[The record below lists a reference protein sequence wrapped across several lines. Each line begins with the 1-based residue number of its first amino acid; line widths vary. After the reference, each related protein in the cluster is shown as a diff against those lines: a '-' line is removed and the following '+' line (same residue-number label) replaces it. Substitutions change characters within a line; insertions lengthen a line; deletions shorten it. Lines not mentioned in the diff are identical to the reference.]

1 MRIISHRGYWKT
13 PAEKNTIHAFQRSFA
28 LGFGTKTDIRDLKGE
43 LVISHDM
50 PKGDELRLEKFLALV
65 SSYEDAHSLTLALN
79 IKSDGLLAPLK
90 TILAGYKHLD
100 FFVFDMSVPDS
111 RSYLNSDLSTFMR
124 MSEVE
129 KTVAW
134 LDQAE
139 GIWLD
144 GFFSIWYDS
153 AMLHSILNKGKKIC
167 IVSSELH
174 GRDHME
180 LWSLLNSFTHYESL
194 ILCTDLPEK
203 AATYFEN
210 GCQQ

>member
-1 MRIISHRGYWKT
+1 MKIISHRGYWKI
-13 PAEKNTIHAFQRSFA
+13 PAEKNTITAFKRSFA
-28 LGFGTKTDIRDLKGE
+28 LGFGTETDIRDLNGE

-50 PKGDELRLEKFLALV
+50 PCGDEMRFEKFLALV

-79 IKSDGLLAPLK
+79 IKADGLLMPLK
-90 TILAGYKHLD
+90 TMLAGYKHLD
-100 FFVFDMSVPDS
+100 IFVFDMSVPDS

-144 GFFSIWYDS
+144 GFSSIWYDS
-153 AMLHSILNKGKKIC
+153 TKLHSILNQGKKIC
-167 IVSSELH
+167 IVSPELH
-174 GRDHME
+174 GRDCME
-180 LWSLLNSFTHYESL
+180 LWSLLDPFTHYDSL
-194 ILCTDLPEK
+194 LLCTDLPEK
-203 AATYFEN
+203 AATYFKN
-210 GCQQ
+210 GCLQ

>member
-1 MRIISHRGYWKT
+1 MRIISHRGYWKL
-13 PAEKNTIHAFQRSFA
+13 PAEKNTINAFKRSFS
-28 LGFGTKTDIRDLKGE
+28 LGFGTETDIRDLKGE

-50 PKGDELRLEKFLALV
+50 PKGDEMRLEKFLTLV
-65 SSYEDAHSLTLALN
+65 SSYEDANSLTLALN
-79 IKSDGLLAPLK
+79 IKSDGLLVPLK
-90 TILAGYKHLD
+90 TILAKYKHLD
-100 FFVFDMSVPDS
+100 IFVFDMSVPDS
-111 RSYLNSDLSTFMR
+111 RSYLNSNLSTFMR

-144 GFFSIWYDS
+144 GFCSIWYDG
-153 AMLHSILNKGKKIC
+153 AMLQSILNKGKKIC

-180 LWSLLNSFTHYESL
+180 LWSLLNSFTHHESL

-203 AATYFEN
+203 AANYFKN

>member
-1 MRIISHRGYWKT
+1 MRIISHRGYWKM
-13 PAEKNTIHAFQRSFA
+13 PAEKNTMHAFQRSFA
-28 LGFGTKTDIRDLKGE
+28 LGFGTETDIRDLRGE
-43 LVISHDM
+43 IVISHDM
-50 PKGDELRLEKFLALV
+50 PKGDEIRLEKFLALV
-65 SSYEDAHSLTLALN
+65 SSYEDANSLTLALN
-79 IKSDGLLAPLK
+79 IKSDGLSVPLE
-90 TILAGYKHLD
+90 TILLEYKHLD
-100 FFVFDMSVPDS
+100 IFVFDMSVPDS
-111 RSYLNSDLSTFMR
+111 RHYLNSNLSTYMR

-134 LDQAE
+134 LEQAE

-144 GFFSIWYDS
+144 GFSSIWYDS
-153 AMLHSILNKGKKIC
+153 AMLQSILNKGKKIC
-167 IVSSELH
+167 IVSPELH

-210 GCQQ
+210 GCQK

>member
-1 MRIISHRGYWKT
+1 MKIISHRGYWKL
-13 PAEKNTIHAFQRSFA
+13 PAEKNTINAFQRSFS
-28 LGFGTKTDIRDLKGE
+28 LGFGTETDIRDLKGE

-50 PKGDELRLEKFLALV
+50 PKGDEMRLEKFLALV
-65 SSYEDAHSLTLALN
+65 CSFENAHSFTLALN
-79 IKSDGLLAPLK
+79 IKSDGLLVPLK
-90 TILAGYKHLD
+90 TILTKYKQLD
-100 FFVFDMSVPDS
+100 IFVFDMSVPDS
-111 RSYLNSDLSTFMR
+111 RAYLNSDLSTFMR

-134 LDQAE
+134 LDQAD

-144 GFFSIWYDS
+144 GFSHIWYDR
-153 AMLHSILNKGKKIC
+153 ALLQSILNKGKKIC

-174 GRDHME
+174 GRDYME
-180 LWSLLNSFTHYESL
+180 LWSLLKSFTHYESL

>member
-1 MRIISHRGYWKT
+1 MRIISHRGYWKL
-13 PAEKNTIHAFQRSFA
+13 PAEKNTINAFKRSFS
-28 LGFGTKTDIRDLKGE
+28 LGFGTETDIRDLKGE

-50 PKGDELRLEKFLALV
+50 PKGDEMRLEKFLALV
-65 SSYEDAHSLTLALN
+65 SSYEDANSLTLALN
-79 IKSDGLLAPLK
+79 IKSDGLLVPLK
-90 TILAGYKHLD
+90 TILAKYKHLD
-100 FFVFDMSVPDS
+100 IFVFDMSVPDS
-111 RSYLNSDLSTFMR
+111 RSYLNSNLSTFMR

-144 GFFSIWYDS
+144 GFCSIWYDG
-153 AMLHSILNKGKKIC
+153 AMLQSILNKGKKIC

-180 LWSLLNSFTHYESL
+180 LWSLLKSFTHYESL

-210 GCQQ
+210 GC

>member
-1 MRIISHRGYWKT
+1 MKIISHRGYWKM
-13 PAEKNTIHAFQRSFA
+13 PAEKNTVQAFQRSFA
-28 LGFGTKTDIRDLKGE
+28 LGFGTETDIRDLKGK

-50 PKGDELRLEKFLALV
+50 PKGDEVRLEKFLALA

-79 IKSDGLLAPLK
+79 IKSDGLLVPLK
-90 TILAGYKHLD
+90 TILTGYKHLD
-100 FFVFDMSVPDS
+100 IFVFDMSIPDS
-111 RSYLNSDLSTFMR
+111 RSYLNSDLPTFMR

-144 GFFSIWYDS
+144 GFSSIWYDS
-153 AMLHSILNKGKKIC
+153 AMLHSILDKGKKIC
-167 IVSSELH
+167 VVSSELH
-174 GRDHME
+174 GRGHME
-180 LWSLLNSFTHYESL
+180 LWSLLNSFKHYESL
-194 ILCTDLPEK
+194 ILCTDFPEK

-210 GCQQ
+210 RCQK